1 MRTKISKRYRGGIIA
16 KKTKRKNYTFF
27 GKKYSTSKKL
37 HRRRHKRVKSR
48 RRKHIMRGG
57 LTNWQRE
64 QEERRAREE
73 EDDEER
79 LLREQEE
86 EERDALWDNL
96 SLTEKDEIKNAE
108 KTLRRMAHG
117 TPNNQYRLPRG
128 WHARWSIP
136 HNKHYYYNEDNLNMT
151 TWRHPLAADVPAPDV
166 AGEGSYLDLNRA
178 QIKQIH
184 KNNAFADALE
194 YSTFGVYEAILNLK
208 RMMQDGSDEQKK
220 DARKEWDRWRV
231 DYDAALENLVEGIRK
246 AEPSDATTIHMQ
258 VLEEEA
264 KRRWDIPPRNWT
276 QFRGSRAFLDGTYGV

>member
-57 LTNWQRE
+57 LTNWRRE
-64 QEERRAREE
+64 QE

-79 LLREQEE
+79 LRREREE
-86 EERDALWDNL
+86 EERLRR
-96 SLTEKDEIKNAE
+96 EREEIKNAE
-108 KTLRRMAHG
+108 KTRRRMAYG
-117 TPNNQYRLPRG
+117 TLNNKYRLAEG
-128 WHARWSIP
+128 WRARWSVADARHYFHGGDPVTITWEWP
-136 HNKHYYYNEDNLNMT
+136 HS
-151 TWRHPLAADVPAPDV
+151 PASDVTAPDV
-166 AGEGSYLDLNRA
+166 EGEVSYLELYPE

-184 KNNAFADALE
+184 KNNAFVDALE
-194 YSTFGVYEAILNLK
+194 YSTFGLYEAILNLK
-208 RMMQDGSDEQKK
+208 RMMQDGSDEQQE

-231 DYDAALENLVEGIRK
+231 DRVKALDNLVEGIRK

-258 VLEEEA
+258 VLEESA
-264 KRRWDIPPRNWT
+264 KRRWDIPPRNWEN
-276 QFRGSRAFLDGTYGV
+276 FSGSRPFLDGTYRYSG